1 MSSAPS
7 TSSGEV
13 KYVTEVPSSLKQLA
27 RLVVRGFYSIE
38 DALIIDMLV
47 RNPCMK
53 EDDIAELLRFEKKQ
67 MRARISTLR
76 SDKFIQIRLKMET
89 GPDGKA
95 QKVNYYFINYKTFVN
110 VVKYKL
116 DLMRKRM
123 ETEERDA
130 TSRAS
135 FKCTNCNKTFTD
147 LEADQLFDFD
157 THEFRCTY
165 CGSSVE
171 EDSSAMPK
179 KDSRLMLARFNEQLQ
194 PLYDLL
200 REVEGIK
207 LAPEILEPE
216 PVDIDT
222 IRGVCKPPNH
232 RLDGQQWSGEATRNQ
247 GFAVEETRV
256 DINIG
261 GDDVNDAIDERKSR
275 PIWMTE
281 STLTTEDIIDNADA
295 ILNEAAQ
302 NSTLSCASST
312 TTSTQPN
319 NRRREQEDI
328 MAVLL
333 QHEKQA
339 EHKDNHVRSLKS
351 FSSNANSTDSSD
363 DENDI
368 ENAKISKADFN
379 NFINSESEEDD
390 DVPTVLI
397 AGHPYPLDQVND
409 ELIAQMTQQEKENY
423 IHVYQQHYSHI
434 YD

>member
-1 MSSAPS
+1 MAN
-7 TSSGEV
+7 TKET

-76 SDKFIQIRLKMET
+76 NDKFIQIRLKMET

-135 FKCTNCNKTFTD
+135 FKCTNCDKTFTD
-147 LEADQLFDFD
+147 LEADQLFDFN
-157 THEFRCTY
+157 TGEFRCTY
-165 CGSSVE
+165 CGSPVE

-222 IRGVCKPPNH
+222 IRGITKAQNQRP
-232 RLDGQQWSGEATRNQ
+232 DGQQWSGEATRNQ

-256 DINIG
+256 DVSIG
-261 GDDVNDAIDERKSR
+261 GEIQEAVTERKAR
-275 PIWMTE
+275 PVWMTE
-281 STLTTEDIIDNADA
+281 STVITEEAHDATEA

-302 NSTLSCASST
+302 SST
-312 TTSTQPN
+312 QHTINVGGATN
-319 NRRREQEDI
+319 NRSKKENEDI
-328 MAVLL
+328 MSVLL
-333 QHEKQA
+333 QHEKQSNQ
-339 EHKDNHVRSLKS
+339 KDALAKSLKYG
-351 FSSNANSTDSSD
+351 SSNADSSDSSD
-363 DENDI
+363 DDKDI
-368 ENAKISKADFN
+368 DNVKIPKVDYN
-379 NFINSESEEDD
+379 NYINSESEDDD
-390 DVPTVLI
+390 DVPTVLV
-397 AGHPYPLDQVND
+397 AGRPHPIDQIND

>member
-1 MSSAPS
+1 MAN
-7 TSSGEV
+7 TKET

-76 SDKFIQIRLKMET
+76 NDKFIQIRLKMET

-135 FKCTNCNKTFTD
+135 FKCTNCDKTFTD
-147 LEADQLFDFD
+147 LEADQLFDFN
-157 THEFRCTY
+157 TGEFRCTY
-165 CGSSVE
+165 CGSPVE

-222 IRGVCKPPNH
+222 IRGITKPQNQRP
-232 RLDGQQWSGEATRNQ
+232 DGQQWSGEATRNQ

-256 DINIG
+256 DVSIG
-261 GDDVNDAIDERKSR
+261 GEIQEAVTERKAR
-275 PIWMTE
+275 PVWMTE
-281 STLTTEDIIDNADA
+281 STVITEENHDATEA

-302 NSTLSCASST
+302 SST
-312 TTSTQPN
+312 QHTINVGGATN
-319 NRRREQEDI
+319 NRSKKENEDI
-328 MAVLL
+328 MSVLL
-333 QHEKQA
+333 QHEKQTNQ
-339 EHKDNHVRSLKS
+339 KDALTKNLKYG
-351 FSSNANSTDSSD
+351 SSNADSSDSSD
-363 DENDI
+363 DDKDI
-368 ENAKISKADFN
+368 DNIKIPKVDYN
-379 NFINSESEEDD
+379 NYINSESDDGDD
-390 DVPTVLI
+390 DVPTVLV
-397 AGHPYPLDQVND
+397 AGRPHPIDQVND
-409 ELIAQMTQQEKENY
+409 VLIAQMTLQEKENY

>member
-1 MSSAPS
+1 MSN
-7 TSSGEV
+7 TKET

-76 SDKFIQIRLKMET
+76 NDKFIQIRLKMET

-135 FKCTNCNKTFTD
+135 FKCTNCDKTFTD
-147 LEADQLFDFD
+147 LEADQLFDFN
-157 THEFRCTY
+157 TGEFRCTY
-165 CGSSVE
+165 CGSPVE

-222 IRGVCKPPNH
+222 IRGINKPQAQ

-247 GFAVEETRV
+247 GFAVEEARV
-256 DINIG
+256 DVSIG
-261 GDDVNDAIDERKSR
+261 GEIQETATERKAR
-275 PIWMTE
+275 PVWMTE
-281 STLTTEDIIDNADA
+281 STVITEDNHDATDA

-302 NSTLSCASST
+302 SST
-312 TTSTQPN
+312 QSSISVGGPTN
-319 NRRREQEDI
+319 NRSKKENEDI
-328 MAVLL
+328 MSVLL
-333 QHEKQA
+333 QHEKQTNQ
-339 EHKDNHVRSLKS
+339 KDAQTKALKYG
-351 FSSNANSTDSSD
+351 SSNADSSDSSD
-363 DENDI
+363 DDKDI
-368 ENAKISKADFN
+368 DNTKIPNVDFN
-379 NFINSESEEDD
+379 NYINSESEDD
-390 DVPTVLI
+390 DDDAPTVHV
-397 AGHPYPLDQVND
+397 AGRPHPIDQIND

-423 IHVYQQHYSHI
+423 IHVYQTHYSHI